1 MSWVSEFGKPYG
13 TAYVTNNSD
22 EIKPPSSCGP
32 YIRIG
37 DIKLYAVK
45 DDAICIMAEI
55 HKVVKSKKSICI
67 IRDSSSPYYF
77 LAELLGK
84 IIIDKFGIDGKCD
97 NPDTCLSHP
106 MQSTAFN
113 NITCIDPRKL
123 LCKKISAKDYDKA
136 NYTTI
141 SKSNWHVIIPKGY
154 RLRYW
159 YDKEVRLISFED
171 LADLRKL
178 KVRKQML
185 EKMSDEDQHRFAKQF
200 LRLKPKMR

>member
-1 MSWVSEFGKPYG
+1 MSWVSEFGDPYG
-13 TAYVTNNSD
+13 TSYIKEHSD
-22 EIKPPSSCGP
+22 EIKPSSSCGP

-45 DDAICIMAEI
+45 DDAIRIMAEI

-67 IRDSSSPYYF
+67 VHDHDNPYNF
-77 LAELLGK
+77 LAGLSGK
-84 IIIDKFGIDGKCD
+84 IIINKFGIDGKCD

-113 NITCIDPRKL
+113 IITCIDPRKL
-123 LCKKISAKDYDKA
+123 PCKEINAKDYDKA

-185 EKMSDEDQHRFAKQF
+185 EKMSDEDQRRFAKQF
-200 LRLKPKMR
+200 GSTI